1 MKLCFI
7 LCLFAGMTL
16 YAKDPGITAFYKGDF
31 EKARDY
37 YEGRLGNKRENEK
50 LLYNAG
56 TAALGMQEGDA
67 AGSLLRQSLSS
78 PDPSLRAAALYNLG
92 QLSLQNNNP
101 SEALEYF
108 KKSMIEDPA
117 DMNSKVMYE
126 RLRMLMQ
133 QQEQQEQQED
143 RHKEG
148 EDCENPQKQDSGQDE
163 GSEQDQEQDQSQH
176 APDAQRGEKE
186 QQQAAP
192 TELSEADLQPQDLS
206 EEQVRNILNAMREK
220 EMESMKK
227 LILNKSN
234 SKRIKRS
241 KEW

>member
-1 MKLCFI
+1 M
-7 LCLFAGMTL
+7 CLFAGMAL
-16 YAKDPGITAFYKGDF
+16 YAKDPGIKAFYKGDF

-56 TAALGMQEGDA
+56 TAAMGMQEGAA

-92 QLSLQNNNP
+92 QLSLQNNKT

-108 KKSMIEDPA
+108 KRSMIEDPA
-117 DMNSKVMYE
+117 DLNSKVMYE

-133 QQEQQEQQED
+133 QNEQQEQNKDQQNG
-143 RHKEG
+143 G
-148 EDCENPQKQDSGQDE
+148 EDPDNTQKQNSGQDE
-163 GSEQDQEQDQSQH
+163 EPQQDQSPH
-176 APDAQRGEKE
+176 APDAQKGEEE
-186 QQQAAP
+186 QQQSLNSG
-192 TELSEADLQPQDLS
+192 LSEEDLQAQDLS
-206 EEQVRNILNAMREK
+206 EEQIRNILNAMREK

-227 LILNKSN
+227 LILNKNN